1 MIHLTQPTF
10 LPRDFRSTPLRSLL
24 AVGALLLS
32 HATAQGVAAVRDLYV
47 TEEATGKVLRHL
59 GDTGVFQDVFA
70 TVSGQ
75 QIMGIHTSDTIGH
88 VLVGSTYGGVSER
101 HRDTGAH
108 IRTYNASGGWQW
120 AGVYARNGDVLI
132 GDMSTNDVRRYNPS
146 TGALIGFFG
155 SVMAPA
161 DMRFG
166 PNGNLFVCSFAAG
179 VYELD
184 GDNGTLVAMHAPGLG
199 MANDIAFL
207 PDGRRIVT
215 SMATNSAHVFNAAWT
230 QIATFAGT
238 GWGRPHGIDI
248 SPHDGH
254 IYVVD
259 GVSSNVHSFHSG
271 SYLELNASFATIDSK
286 PVDLEFRRPLRVA
299 GGLTRFGTGCAGLL
313 LTAVGR
319 PEIGGSIEL
328 QVAGRARSA
337 PAFFLIGSSATA
349 WNGLPLPLQLDALG
363 AAGCSL
369 YVSADVV
376 VFSRTD
382 AQGVARLPL
391 TLPADPALIGSDVF
405 LQGLAV
411 DPNAN
416 PLGLGASDAVALR
429 IGG

>member
-1 MIHLTQPTF
+1 MSHLTQPTL
-10 LPRDFRSTPLRSLL
+10 LPGTLRSPVLRS
-24 AVGALLLS
+24 AIVAGAMLLS

-47 TEEATGKVLRHL
+47 TEEATGEVLRHL

-75 QIMGIHTSDTIGH
+75 QIMGIHTSDTVGH
-88 VLVGSTYGGVSER
+88 VLIGSRFGGVSER
-101 HRDTGAH
+101 HRDTGAL

-146 TGALIGFFG
+146 TGALIGVFG
-155 SVMAPA
+155 SVVSPA

-184 GDNGTLVAMHAPGLG
+184 GGNGSLVAVRAPGLG

-215 SMATNSAHVFNAAWT
+215 SMATNSAHVFNASWT
-230 QIATFAGT
+230 ELTTFTGT

-248 SPHDGH
+248 SPYDGD

-259 GVSSNVHSFHSG
+259 GVTSNVHSFS
-271 SYLELNASFATIDSK
+271 STTYLELNASFAAIDSK

-299 GGLTRFGTGCAGLL
+299 GGFSKFGTGCAGLL

-319 PEIGGSIEL
+319 PEIGQSIEMH
-328 QVAGRARSA
+328 VRTRSRSA
-337 PAFFLIGSSATA
+337 PAFLLIGGSATA
-349 WNGLPLPLQLDALG
+349 WNGLPLPLQLDMLG
-363 AAGCSL
+363 ATGCSL

-376 VFSRTD
+376 VFAMTD
-382 AQGVARLPL
+382 AQGAARMPL
-391 TLPADPALIGSDVF
+391 TLPADPGLIGSDVF
-405 LQGLAV
+405 FQWLVV

-416 PLGLGASDAVALR
+416 PLGLGASDAAAVR
-429 IGG
+429 VGG